1 MEIDRFQV
9 DAALHCPQKRRERR
23 ERNLPVI
30 KAGHYLAINTPELF
44 LRAETISSGM
54 VRLSRRLP
62 GDALTHMM

>member
-44 LRAETISSGM
+44 CAQKPFRQAWF
-54 VRLSRRLP
+54 
-62 GDALTHMM
+62 D